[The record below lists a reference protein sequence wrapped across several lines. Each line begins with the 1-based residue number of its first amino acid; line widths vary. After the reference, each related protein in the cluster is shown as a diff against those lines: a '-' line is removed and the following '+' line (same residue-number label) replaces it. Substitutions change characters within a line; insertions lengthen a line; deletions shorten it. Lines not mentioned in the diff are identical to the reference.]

1 MADDHELTSWD
12 DKDFDEELGFD
23 EFL

>member
-1 MADDHELTSWD
+1 MADDHELIFWD